1 MKKLELFSEKHL
13 ITKTKVIPFKTFIK
27 LSFVSLIIL
36 TSCSQPE
43 EDKTPNEPQPV
54 NSDKYIITDNQSKL
68 VSNLNGFR
76 FDGGFGTKEP
86 VAYPYLWLQY
96 IDDYKDSTR
105 VVVLNQDSFTSMTKH
120 FVANIRDG
128 KTSRYFDHGTFPNNV
143 SNKATLRFNH
153 PSFILNMIDRTNYTF
168 SETGVVFGMKTQV
181 HRPLTWLN
189 SYKYELIDK
198 YIIRYIS
205 GISLW
210 PQLASSGSDEAQFIA
225 TSELSDP
232 KAVGHYIDENFTNF
246 PHDIKTNMYSGFF
259 QSTNEKTYIGFAK
272 GGENLATLTLNS
284 NPPTW
289 YNAQICKA
297 FLDKVGETL
306 YLGVLINVPNT
317 AIIKSSLYKMDL
329 ATKSI
334 VALYTDKDFN
344 YSNPV
349 FKKGNFYVVDGSKH
363 SKINT
368 TGTIEPINI
377 PESSLGVQIY
387 YGRSKIFA
395 VITDT
400 SARRLEVY
408 SKAL

>member
-1 MKKLELFSEKHL
+1 MV
-13 ITKTKVIPFKTFIK
+13 IKT
-27 LSFVSLIIL
+27 SFQIIL
-36 TSCSQPE
+36 ASLFLLASCSKPE
-43 EDKTPNEPQPV
+43 EETPNEPQPPV
-54 NSDKYIITDNQSKL
+54 VVSDKYIITDNQSKL
-68 VSNLNGFR
+68 TSNLNGFR

-105 VVVLNQDSFTSMTKH
+105 VVVLNQDSFKSMTKH

-128 KTSRYFDHGTFPNNV
+128 KTSRYYDHGTFPNDV
-143 SNKATLRFNH
+143 SNKASFRFNH
-153 PSFILNMIDRTNYTF
+153 PSFILNMIDRVNGNF
-168 SETGVVFGMKTQV
+168 SETGVVFGLKSQV
-181 HRPLTWLN
+181 NRPLNWLN
-189 SYKYELIDK
+189 SYKYELIDN

-210 PQLASSGSDEAQFIA
+210 PQSASSGGDQPQFVA
-225 TSELSDP
+225 TAELSDP
-232 KAVGHYIDENFTNF
+232 KAVGHYIDETFPNF

-259 QSTNEKTYIGFAK
+259 QSTNEKTYIGFSK
-272 GGENLATLTLNS
+272 GSENLGTVTLNN
-284 NPPTW
+284 NPPNW

-317 AIIKSSLYKMDL
+317 AIMKCSLYKMDL

-334 VALYTDKDFN
+334 VALYTDKEFN

-349 FKKGNFYVVDGSKH
+349 FKKGNFYAVEAGKH
-363 SKINT
+363 IKINT
-368 TGTIEPINI
+368 SGIIEPINI
-377 PESSLGVQIY
+377 PESSLGVQVY
-387 YGRSKIFA
+387 YGRSKMFA

-400 SARRLEVY
+400 NARRIEVY
-408 SKAL
+408 SKPF

>member
-1 MKKLELFSEKHL
+1 M
-13 ITKTKVIPFKTFIK
+13 TFKTLIQ
-27 LSFVSLIIL
+27 LSFLSVIIL
-36 TSCSQPE
+36 SSCSKPE
-43 EDKTPNEPQPV
+43 DEIPNEPQPPV
-54 NSDKYIITDNQSKL
+54 VVSDKYIITDNQSKL
-68 VSNLNGFR
+68 TSNLNGFR

-105 VVVLNQDSFTSMTKH
+105 VVVLNQDSFKSMTKH

-128 KTSRYFDHGTFPNNV
+128 KTSRYYDHGTFPNNA
-143 SNKATLRFNH
+143 SNKATMRFDH
-153 PSFILNMIDRTNYTF
+153 STFILNMIDAANYTF
-168 SETGVVFGMKTQV
+168 SETGVVFGLKTQV
-181 HRPLTWLN
+181 HRPLNWLN
-189 SYKYELIDK
+189 SFKYELIDK

-210 PQLASSGSDEAQFIA
+210 PQSASSGGDQPQFVA
-225 TSELSDP
+225 TAELSDP
-232 KAVGHYIDENFTNF
+232 KAVGHYIDETFPNF

-272 GGENLATLTLNS
+272 GSENLGTVTLNN
-284 NPPTW
+284 NPPNW

-306 YLGVLINVPNT
+306 YLGVLINIPNT
-317 AIIKSSLYKMDL
+317 ATLKSSLYKMDL

-334 VALYTDKDFN
+334 VALYTDKEFN

-349 FKKGNFYVVDGSKH
+349 FKKGNFYAVEAGKH
-363 SKINT
+363 IKINT
-368 TGTIEPINI
+368 SGIIEPINI
-377 PESSLGVQIY
+377 PESSLGVQVY
-387 YGRSKIFA
+387 YGRSKMFA

-400 SARRLEVY
+400 NARRIEVY
-408 SKAL
+408 SKPF